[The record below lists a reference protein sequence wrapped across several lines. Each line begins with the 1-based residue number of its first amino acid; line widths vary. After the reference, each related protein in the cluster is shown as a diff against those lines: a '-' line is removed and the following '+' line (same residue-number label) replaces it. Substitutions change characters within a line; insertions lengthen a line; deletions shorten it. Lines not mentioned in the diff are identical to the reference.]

1 MHIDLTQ
8 GDIKVQIKKLA
19 IPASIGFFF
28 HTMYNVTDTYFAG
41 FISTQALSALTLSF
55 SIFFM
60 MIAIAGGMSEAVTS
74 LVGNALGRGSR
85 DKAVLYCT

>member
-8 GDIKVQIKKLA
+8 DDIKVQIKKLA
-19 IPASIGFFF
+19 IPASVGFFF

-41 FISTQALSALTLSF
+41 LISTQALSALTLSF

-60 MIAIAGGMSEAVTS
+60 MIAFAGGMSEAVTA
-74 LVGNALGRGSR
+74 LVGNALGKKTMPRRRISP
-85 DKAVLYCT
+85 